1 MPKQPKRI
9 LIFDEDYESM
19 VDLKEHLEQEEG
31 YEVVLTAQADLPQ
44 RLRSERFD
52 LVLVDIMIHSTSPDA
67 EGRIVDNI
75 HFDGIPWHQTGLEF
89 LQALRQGEFSSAD
102 IASTSPDVPI
112 IVLSAVASDSI
123 TPELKDHRLAQYY
136 MTKPYRFSEILSRID
151 ALLKG

>member
-1 MPKQPKRI
+1 MPNQRKRI

-19 VDLKEHLEQEEG
+19 VDLKEHLEEEG
-31 YEVVLTAQADLPQ
+31 YEVALTAQANLPQ
-44 RLRSERFD
+44 RLGSERFD

-67 EGRIVDNI
+67 EGRTVDNI
-75 HFDGIPWHQTGLEF
+75 HFDGTPWHQTGLEF

-102 IASTSPDVPI
+102 NAGTSPDVPI

-123 TPELKDHRLAQYY
+123 TPELRDRGLAQYY
-136 MTKPYRFSEILSRID
+136 MTKPYRFKDILSRID